1 MTRFLTLWLFSAV
14 AAVALRADEPRIEAA
29 NPDRL
34 VAQLA
39 AEDFAERV
47 AAETRLLKLGPAAI
61 ESLTQAAEGD
71 DPDVA
76 VRAVALL
83 ERQFVEGCL
92 AAADLA
98 EQALEQLTAS
108 PMPAVSRRA
117 VSVLAAHQ
125 RLREQRAV
133 AAIRDLGG
141 KVEFEAVHPE
151 QIGVFQI
158 APFGGFD
165 SSVSVPGYPFAKV
178 HVTLLGGWRG
188 GAEGLRHVARLEYN
202 WGATLQGCG
211 VDVTNVKASGLSQET
226 VQGLAARLPGV
237 RVHERGASLGIRC
250 PAFNDCMIGEV
261 VADGAA
267 DRAGLLPQ
275 DVIIGFEDQPI
286 ASFPDL
292 VAQLMHRSPG
302 EEVTL
307 KVARGVSTL
316 DVNVKLGGWDDLR
329 TGSDRPPSLST
340 PPEPPPPAADLF
352 FPPDLAPEPK

>member
-1 MTRFLTLWLFSAV
+1 
-14 AAVALRADEPRIEAA
+14 
-29 NPDRL
+29 
-34 VAQLA
+34 
-39 AEDFAERV
+39 
-47 AAETRLLKLGPAAI
+47 
-61 ESLTQAAEGD
+61 
-71 DPDVA
+71 
-76 VRAVALL
+76 
-83 ERQFVEGCL
+83 
-92 AAADLA
+92 
-98 EQALEQLTAS
+98 
-108 PMPAVSRRA
+108 
-117 VSVLAAHQ
+117 
-125 RLREQRAV
+125 V
-133 AAIRDLGG
+133 AAIRELGG
-141 KVEFEAVHPE
+141 KVEYEAVHPD
-151 QIGVFQI
+151 QIGVFQL

-165 SSVSVPGYPFAKV
+165 STVSVPGFPFAKV
-178 HVTLLGGWRG
+178 HVTLLGSWRG
-188 GAEGLRHVARLEYN
+188 GEEGLRHLARLEYN

-211 VDVTNVKASGLSQET
+211 VDVTNVKTSGLSQEA

-261 VADGAA
+261 VKGGAA

-292 VAQLMHRSPG
+292 VAQLMHRAPG

-316 DVNVKLGGWDDLR
+316 DVKVTLGGWDDLR

-352 FPPDLAPEPK
+352 FPPEIVPQPK